1 MAKKKVKPNSKITE
15 AKYPIFPNRTKKK
28 KVSKSSNN
36 IKLSIAPWIAGELK
50 IRGLTK
56 DEKEFFEVV
65 SIQKEGKNLV
75 RQFGTQKGADRFHK
89 KFIDYKQKTDKK
101 AYSFLVTP
109 EKELEK
115 LQGRKNAEYVVA
127 IH

>member
-36 IKLSIAPWIAGELK
+36 IKFSIAPWIAGELK

-56 DEKEFFEVV
+56 DEKEFFEVI
-65 SIQKEGKNLV
+65 SIQKEGQNLV
-75 RQFGTQKGADRFHK
+75 RLFGTQKRAN
-89 KFIDYKQKTDKK
+89 
-101 AYSFLVTP
+101 SFYNKISL
-109 EKELEK
+109 
-115 LQGRKNAEYVVA
+115 LQSRAR
-127 IH
+127 